1 MLNSN
6 LLRQYLLKAYWFFI
20 EGVGENTDL
29 YQQIAEK
36 DHYLMLAAE
45 AGKVLLEKNQE
56 LTHHYESLQDDYLR
70 KIEVRHV

>member
-1 MLNSN
+1 M
-6 LLRQYLLKAYWFFI
+6 LRQYLLKAYWFFI

-56 LTHHYESLQDDYLR
+56 RTHHYESLQDDYLR
-70 KIEVRHV
+70 KIEVRHL